1 MSDTPLRVLHDR
13 FGLEAFRPG
22 QERVITTLLEGRP
35 SLAVFP
41 TGGGKSLCYQL
52 PAVLLPGLTLVVS
65 PLIALMKDQ
74 VDALTRR
81 GIDAARLD
89 SSLGLDEV
97 KDIQRRVKDGR
108 LRLLYVAP
116 ERFANERFLEL
127 LQQTRV
133 SLFAV
138 DEAHSISE
146 WGHNFRPD
154 YLKLTSL
161 ASLAR
166 AERVLALTATATP
179 AVVSTICQRFGIADH
194 DVVITGFYRHNLEL
208 RTTAVDVDD
217 KDRALRAA
225 LEQVPAGPAIVYVT
239 LQRTAE
245 RVAAMLTASGRP
257 ARAYHAGL
265 SADERSATQE
275 AFMASPTGLVV
286 ATIAFGMGIDK
297 ADVRAVLHYELP
309 KSLEGYSQEIGRAG
323 RDGLPS
329 VVHLLAS
336 RDDALVLQGFACG
349 DTPTLAA
356 LTALTTDLSGRGDAF
371 ELDLLALGDAHDL
384 RPLVLRTALTHLE
397 LLGVIKQGTP
407 VYASYQVKPL
417 IPVPDIVARFS
428 GDKGAFIG
436 AIFGAGKTGRIW
448 THLSL
453 DDVAVALGQDRQ
465 RIMRALDFLA
475 EQGLAEVRTADVR
488 HRYTRPTSSSAASS
502 AASSSTPAALAALL
516 HERFVEHETREVARL
531 QQVVDLV
538 ESDTCQ
544 TLRLVKHFTGDGSR
558 FVVDDG
564 GSGADRQKC
573 GHCTLCLSGRPTR
586 LPASRPAPDFSA
598 MVDVDLFRSLCLAHP
613 RALLEPRQQARFLC
627 GLGSPATTKAK
638 LSRHALN
645 GVLERHRFHDVLAWR
660 EAEARA

>member
-1 MSDTPLRVLHDR
+1 MIDTPLTVLRER

-35 SLAVFP
+35 ALAVFP

-89 SSLGLDEV
+89 SSLSLDEV

-154 YLKLTSL
+154 YLKLAGL
-161 ASLAR
+161 AKLAR

-179 AVVSTICQRFGIADH
+179 AVVSTICERFDIADR
-194 DVVITGFYRHNLEL
+194 DVVITGFYRQNLEL

-217 KDRALRAA
+217 KDRALLAA
-225 LEQVPAGPAIVYVT
+225 LDGVPAGPGIVYVT
-239 LQRTAE
+239 LQKTAE

-265 SADERSATQE
+265 SPEERSATQE

-297 ADVRAVLHYELP
+297 ADVRSVLHYELP

-349 DTPTLAA
+349 DTPTLEA
-356 LTALTTDLSGRGDAF
+356 LEGLVADLVRRGDAF

-417 IPVPDIVARFS
+417 IPVADIVARFR
-428 GDKGAFIG
+428 GEKGAFIE
-436 AIFGAGKTGRIW
+436 AIFAAGKTGRIW

-453 DDVAVALGQDRQ
+453 DDVAAALGQDRQ

-488 HRYTRPTSSSAASS
+488 HRYTRPPTSEPSRSA
-502 AASSSTPAALAALL
+502 TALATLL
-516 HERFVEHETREVARL
+516 HERFVDHEAREVGRI

-544 TLRLVKHFTGDGSR
+544 TFRLVQHFTGDGSR
-558 FVVDDG
+558 FVVD
-564 GSGADRQKC
+564 ADEAPARLAC
-573 GHCTLCLSGRPTR
+573 GHCTVCVTGRRTT
-586 LPASRPAPDFSA
+586 LPAERPAPDFA
-598 MVDVDLFRSLCLAHP
+598 AVVDVDAFETLCRTHP
-613 RALLEPRQQARFLC
+613 RALREARQQARFLC
-627 GLGSPATTKAK
+627 GLGSPAVTKAK
-638 LSRHALN
+638 LSRHPLN
-645 GVLERHRFHDVLAWR
+645 GLLERYRFHDVLAWR
-660 EAEARA
+660 EGLPRS

>member
-1 MSDTPLRVLHDR
+1 MTDTPLTVLRER
-13 FGLEAFRPG
+13 FGLQAFRPG

-35 SLAVFP
+35 ALAVFP

-161 ASLAR
+161 AKLAR

-179 AVVSTICQRFGIADH
+179 AVVSTICERFGIADR
-194 DVVITGFYRHNLEL
+194 DVVITGFYRQNLEL

-217 KDRALRAA
+217 KDRALLAA
-225 LEQVPAGPAIVYVT
+225 LDGVPAGPGIVYVT
-239 LQRTAE
+239 LQKTAE
-245 RVAAMLTASGRP
+245 RVAAMLTAAGRP

-265 SADERSATQE
+265 SAEERSATQE

-297 ADVRAVLHYELP
+297 ADVRSVLHYELP

-349 DTPTLAA
+349 DTPTRQA
-356 LTALTTDLSGRGDAF
+356 LDGLVTDLAGRGDAF

-417 IPVPDIVARFS
+417 IPVSDIVARFR
-428 GDKGAFIG
+428 GEKGAFIE
-436 AIFGAGKTGRIW
+436 AIFAAGKTGRIW

-453 DDVAVALGQDRQ
+453 DEVAASLGQDRQ

-488 HRYTRPTSSSAASS
+488 HRYTRPPTSAASPS
-502 AASSSTPAALAALL
+502 ASPSATALAALL
-516 HERFVEHETREVARL
+516 HARFVEHEAREVGRL

-544 TLRLVKHFTGDGSR
+544 TFRLVQHFTGDGTR
-558 FVVDDG
+558 FVVDADDG
-564 GSGADRQKC
+564 PPGRTAC
-573 GHCTLCLSGRPTR
+573 GHCTVCVTGQRTA
-586 LPASRPAPDFSA
+586 LPAERPAPDFGRI
-598 MVDVDLFRSLCLAHP
+598 VDVEAFAALCRTHP
-613 RALLEPRQQARFLC
+613 RALREARQQARFLC
-627 GLGSPATTKAK
+627 GLGSPAVTKAK
-638 LSRHALN
+638 LAKHPHHGL
-645 GVLERHRFHDVLAWR
+645 LERHRFHDVLAWR
-660 EAEARA
+660 EGLAG